1 MEDGLSAA
9 LAERI
14 RAEREVRGWSLA
26 DLGERSGVSKAMI
39 SKVER
44 GEASP
49 TASLLGRLS
58 GAFGLTLLDALGP
71 RRAQR
76 RPAGAPRRAA
86 ALARS
91 ATGYERRQ
99 VFASGEWPFE
109 LIEVELPAGAVVAF
123 PAASLRLH
131 PPGHLDAEGP
141 ARVRGRRRTPRAVG
155 GRLPR
160 TRSAAGLCLSERER
174 TPLPLP
180 RRGAAPVRLTLP

>member
-14 RAEREVRGWSLA
+14 RAEREARGWSLA

-49 TASLLGRLS
+49 TAALLGRLS
-58 GAFGLTLLDALGP
+58 GALGMTLSTLLARAERSEGLLT
-71 RRAQR
+71 RRAEQPLWR
-76 RPAGAPRRAA
+76 DP
-86 ALARS
+86 

-123 PAASLRLH
+123 PAASYAFIRQVIWMLK
-131 PPGHLDAEGP
+131 
-141 ARVRGRRRTPRAVG
+141 
-155 GRLPR
+155 GRLVFEEGGER
-160 TRSAAGLCLSERER
+160 HALAAGDCLELG
-174 TPLPLP
+174 PP
-180 RRGAAPVRLTLP
+180 RDCAFRNESAQPCRYLVAVLRR